1 MKSARQI
8 GNLAECARSRASS
21 GVERRSSHSA
31 AKPQPTTNL
40 HRLLN
45 AEVAE
50 VPAEG
55 RNGGHFSV
63 LPPRPLRCPLH
74 CNRRNRSQA
83 AMKFFGVRPSRPQ
96 QATQGRTLGIAP
108 TPPGS
113 RRCCARGRA
122 HSDPLHC
129 NRRNC
134 SQAAMKFF
142 GVEYIGRAETKRK
155 WNVF

>member
-1 MKSARQI
+1 MTTSRTSHNKNTSQYLRIRVLSTAR
-8 GNLAECARSRASS
+8 RSRNQ
-21 GVERRSSHSA
+21 
-31 AKPQPTTNL
+31 QPTA
-40 HRLLN
+40 HCLLN

-55 RNGGHFSV
+55 RKGGHFSV

-74 CNRRNRSQA
+74 CNGRNRSQA

-142 GVEYIGRAETKRK
+142 GV
-155 WNVF
+155 